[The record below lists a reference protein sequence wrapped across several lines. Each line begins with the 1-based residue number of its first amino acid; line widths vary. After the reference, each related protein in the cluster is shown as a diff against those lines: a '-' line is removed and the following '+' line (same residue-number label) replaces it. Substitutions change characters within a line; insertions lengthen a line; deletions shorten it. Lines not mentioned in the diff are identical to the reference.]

1 MTENLHPTAGIRIL
15 LELAGSDPGGAE
27 YRAAIYTPTERFEYA
42 VRITLPEGAV
52 HIAAPAAG
60 PVDALRA
67 MARSLARD
75 ALAGPSPEQP
85 DQPDQPIPWPRR
97 FLRWRAK

>member
-15 LELAGSDPGGAE
+15 LELERSDTGGAE
-27 YRAAIYTPTERFEYA
+27 YRGAIYTPTERLDYK

-52 HIAAPAAG
+52 HIADPAAG

-75 ALAGPSPEQP
+75 ALAGHSPE
-85 DQPDQPIPWPRR
+85 QPIPWPRR
-97 FLRWRAK
+97 FLRWRPK

>member
-15 LELAGSDPGGAE
+15 LELARSDAGGAE
-27 YRAAIYTPTERFEYA
+27 YRGAIYTPTERFDYE
-42 VRITLPEGAV
+42 VRITLPDGAV
-52 HIAAPAAG
+52 HIVESAAG

-75 ALAGPSPEQP
+75 ALAGQPSE
-85 DQPDQPIPWPRR
+85 PISWPRR
-97 FLRWRAK
+97 FLRWRSK